1 MKGKVFEYVLEMN
14 QGFDQVLR
22 SLKMLA
28 KCDGLQPDEIR
39 RFEQLARECR
49 AATNSYLLETL
60 GRLET
65 ADAGRL
71 FVQRKA
77 REQKE
82 EQA

>member
-1 MKGKVFEYVLEMN
+1 MRRKVYEHVLEMN

-22 SLKMLA
+22 SLKALA
-28 KCDGLQPDEIR
+28 KYRGLQRNEIR
-39 RFEQLARECR
+39 RFEQLARESR
-49 AATNSYLLETL
+49 AATNSYLLESL

-65 ADAGRL
+65 AAAGRL

-82 EQA
+82 ERA

>member
-1 MKGKVFEYVLEMN
+1 MKRKVYVHVLGVN
-14 QGFDQVLR
+14 QGFDLVLR
-22 SLKMLA
+22 SLKALA
-28 KCDGLQPDEIR
+28 KCRGLQRGEIR
-39 RFEQLARECR
+39 RFEQLARETR
-49 AATNSYLLETL
+49 AATNSFVLESL

-65 ADAGRL
+65 AAAGRL